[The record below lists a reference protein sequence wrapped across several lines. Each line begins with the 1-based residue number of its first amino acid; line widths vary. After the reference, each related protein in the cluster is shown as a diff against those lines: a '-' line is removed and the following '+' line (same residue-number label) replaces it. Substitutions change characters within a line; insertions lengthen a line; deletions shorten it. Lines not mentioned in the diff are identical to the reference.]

1 MAMVVAGAASAV
13 AQVPS
18 GYPADYAKVIE
29 AANREGK
36 LIVYSTTDSAAAAQ
50 LLRDFAE
57 LYPQLRVD
65 YSELNSGELYSRF
78 RAELAAGADTA
89 DLLWASS
96 MDGQVNLA
104 YSGLA
109 AAYASPELPSL
120 PTWAVWHNQAYGTT
134 YEPITF
140 VYNRRLV
147 PAADVPQDHAALLK
161 LLNGKGDA
169 YKGRITAYDPE
180 KSGTGYLLANQDA
193 RNFPEAWS
201 CSGRSAERDQTAHL
215 GGRHDGGRD
224 PGRAD
229 DRLWRVR
236 LLRAGAGQAGA

>member
-1 MAMVVAGAASAV
+1 
-13 AQVPS
+13 
-18 GYPADYAKVIE
+18 VIE

-36 LIVYSTTDSAAAAQ
+36 LIVYSTTDSAAAGQ

-65 YSELNSGELYSRF
+65 YCELNSGELYSRF

-120 PTWAVWHNQAYGTT
+120 PTWAVWHNQAHL
-134 YEPITF
+134 
-140 VYNRRLV
+140 RLQQ
-147 PAADVPQDHAALLK
+147 A
-161 LLNGKGDA
+161 
-169 YKGRITAYDPE
+169 
-180 KSGTGYLLANQDA
+180 
-193 RNFPEAWS
+193 
-201 CSGRSAERDQTAHL
+201 
-215 GGRHDGGRD
+215 
-224 PGRAD
+224 
-229 DRLWRVR
+229 
-236 LLRAGAGQAGA
+236 AGAGRRCAAGPCRAAQVAQRQGRRL